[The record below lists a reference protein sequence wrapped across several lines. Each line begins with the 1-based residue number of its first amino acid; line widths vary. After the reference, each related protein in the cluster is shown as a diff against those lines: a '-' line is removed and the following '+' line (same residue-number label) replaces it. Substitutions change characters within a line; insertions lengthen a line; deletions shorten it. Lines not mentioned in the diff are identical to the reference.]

1 MWIHEYQAKAL
12 LARCGIAVP
21 RSALARTV
29 DEAVVAARALGG
41 DAWVVKAQVHA
52 GGRGKA
58 GGIRIASGL
67 KTLADSAAELLGT
80 RLVTAQTGPDGA
92 PIDSLLIEEPHVIRS
107 ELYAACVLDR
117 GSGLFKLLV
126 SGSGGVNIEQA
137 APRVRTLSFDPDHGV
152 DPFACR
158 KLAYELELPPTA
170 RAALANILWKLHRLA
185 LELDLTLVEINPL
198 VLTGNGDIVAVD
210 AKIDVDDNALP
221 RHPDLEA
228 LRDIRQEE
236 PREARARSF
245 GLSFVAL
252 KGDIGCLVNGAGLAM
267 ATMDLICLHG
277 GAPANFLDVGGGA
290 TSDRVAQAFELIT
303 SGAGVRA
310 VLVNIFGG
318 IVRCDLI
325 AEGILGA
332 VRKNNLSLP
341 VVVRLEGT
349 RAEEGRRVLASG
361 GLSIIAASGLEEAAQ
376 CAVAAAKSGG

>member
-12 LARCGIAVP
+12 LARCGIVVP
-21 RSALARTV
+21 RGALVRTV
-29 DEAVVAARALGG
+29 DEAVVAARTLGG
-41 DAWVVKAQVHA
+41 DAWVLKAQVHA

-58 GGIRIASGL
+58 GGVRIASDPNV
-67 KTLADSAAELLGT
+67 LAASAAELLGT

-92 PIDSLLIEEPHVIRS
+92 PIDSLLIEEAHVIQR

-126 SGSGGVNIEQA
+126 SDSGGVNIEQA
-137 APRVRTLSFDPDHGV
+137 VPQVQTLSFEPDRGA

-158 KLAYELELPPTA
+158 KLAYELRLPPPA
-170 RAALANILWKLHRLA
+170 RARVAHILWQLHRLA
-185 LELDLTLVEINPL
+185 LQHDLTLVEINPL
-198 VLTGNGDIVAVD
+198 VLTGNGDVVAVD
-210 AKIDVDDNALP
+210 AKIEVDDNALY

-228 LRDIRQEE
+228 LRDTRQEE

-277 GAPANFLDVGGGA
+277 GAPANFLDVGGSA

-332 VRKNNLSLP
+332 VRKNNLLLP

-349 RAEEGRRVLASG
+349 RAEEGRQVLASS

-376 CAVAAAKSGG
+376 RAVAAARAGG